1 MKKSLKHVYKNLLK
15 EEVTI
20 DKNTPLKK
28 FDETLN
34 VYYGNFSEK
43 SLSLWNEKD
52 GSGGRGEYTVASH
65 FLKSFSDS
73 INFERIDLNKF
84 FKDLSDNDKFYE
96 WCEINKDEDLE
107 NTRKKIEENLKAVNI
122 EIKTLSNSN
131 LEKIKNREASPGIKF
146 EIENKITNETASTFS
161 TAIRLINKSIF
172 LQEVESPEQ
181 ILFYGRSEIGLYDLL
196 SSVTTSGELSKS
208 TDVYI
213 ENNRVNQEFISELN
227 LGNKDL
233 TIEVKEISSVTQT
246 TTGSGIRL
254 ASGSTLAAMQNDII
268 FCLTIIC
275 IVTDIVS
282 SDIEDQIG
290 EYDSRGKIISLSLG
304 NALESLKLNQ
314 IPSKKLSLLVNYI
327 IENFEVLGKVLSDL
341 ISREAESGTKQ
352 SIARQALNH
361 LEAIYSN
368 MSKDERK
375 VAINSSLD
383 NIISKSIKADYLC
396 VLNGWDSDVYK
407 KTKNKI
413 GKKQFLLIHKSAFDK
428 VLGLSSYQNG
438 GTAYTSIKDEEVANF
453 LNLFFN
459 PSAITE
465 ANYLLNNKALYL
477 CERRQAFLDK
487 LKKNTITE
495 GGLAGHMMHP
505 YEALDMTPREMIARI
520 KEYGVPQSIIEKV
533 DGQNLFFTVEKDGTL
548 LFARNK
554 EDMTHDDL
562 VQKFTGHP
570 AELPFVE
577 GGNAIKRGVD
587 QWLSSAGDFASQE
600 ILDIFHPDEE
610 TRSFINFE
618 IMHPEKPN
626 QIVYDEKYIVFHN
639 ITDFVDGREQVYS
652 SSTDGRL
659 QRLITLMESGVN
671 SGGFVLASNREVDLN
686 KLTDTQI
693 ARYIDRVKDVVDM
706 LEISEDQYLADGI
719 LSVIDKELKSEGVNI
734 SEEALSILKDF
745 VIYGQT
751 KTGESIKSK
760 DFTELMD
767 KEDVVKLRKLGLTS
781 ATKVLGKVS
790 KILSPFKDIFVDLGI
805 DLLSGVK
812 SSYMSAETSE
822 ENINVLRDKLQT
834 AMNDLDVYMLSRDEE
849 EYSNT
854 VKRLIPHINKIKEA
868 GLDKVI
874 SSSVEGGVYD
884 YQADL
889 IKVTGG
895 FAPMNQILGAAYR
908 DKEDIFPMFKE
919 KFMQKEGNRKSLK
932 DVFSLIY

>member
-1 MKKSLKHVYKNLLK
+1 MKKSLKYVYSSLLK
-15 EEVTI
+15 EENSEI
-20 DKNTPLKK
+20 SFSDPLKRYEEGI
-28 FDETLN
+28 FF
-34 VYYGNFSEK
+34 GNFSNA
-43 SLSLWNEKD
+43 SLALWNEKD

-65 FLKSFSDS
+65 FLSSSSTISSFKIKKIKD
-73 INFERIDLNKF
+73 F
-84 FKDLSDNDKFYE
+84 FKDLNSEDIFYKLFIENDQELETIRQKIISQFNILNIKYS
-96 WCEINKDEDLE
+96 KDQLDDDSF
-107 NTRKKIEENLKAVNI
+107 IEEIRSRNVKSNR
-122 EIKTLSNSN
+122 KFTLT
-131 LEKIKNREASPGIKF
+131 F
-146 EIENKITNETASTFS
+146 EDETTHKWGTS
-161 TAIRLINKSIF
+161 IRLFNKVLF
-172 LQEVESPEQ
+172 LKDVRES
-181 ILFYGRSEIGLYDLL
+181 SEEYFERDQYAYYDLIN
-196 SSVTTSGELSKS
+196 SVTTSGEGSKS
-208 TDVYI
+208 TDVFI
-213 ENNRVNQEFISELN
+213 ENNRIKDSFKTILN
-227 LGNKDL
+227 LGNNDL
-233 TIEVKEISSVTQT
+233 SIEVKEVSSVTKSTQ
-246 TTGSGIRL
+246 GGAGIRL
-254 ASGSTLAAMQNDII
+254 ASGSKLAAMQSDIV
-268 FCLTIIC
+268 FCLTIISV
-275 IVTDIVS
+275 I
-282 SDIEDQIG
+282 SDISQGDKISQDESSTF
-290 EYDSRGKIISLSLG
+290 YDKKDLENDFVDILSSLKNNQVSATKIQRLIDIMFKENFAFYEGLYELISSS
-304 NALESLKLNQ
+304 NNSIQRKKIAFEALENLKS
-314 IPSKKLSLLVNYI
+314 I
-327 IENFEVLGKVLSDL
+327 F
-341 ISREAESGTKQ
+341 REAS
-352 SIARQALNH
+352 
-361 LEAIYSN
+361 Y
-368 MSKDERK
+368 KDIR
-375 VAINSSLD
+375 SSLD
-383 NIISKSIKADYLC
+383 SIVIRSIEADFLC
-396 VLNGWDSDVYK
+396 LLNGNNSSVYK
-407 KTKNKI
+407 KDSKAL
-413 GKKQFLLIHKSAFDK
+413 GKKQFLLIHKSAFEK
-428 VLGLSSYQNG
+428 VLGFSSYQNG
-438 GTAYTSIKDEEVANF
+438 GTAYTAIKNKALIKF
-453 LNLFFN
+453 LDLFFN
-459 PSAITE
+459 PGDTMSE
-465 ANYLLNNKALYL
+465 NYLQNSKKL
-477 CERRQAFLDK
+477 CISERRQIFLDN

-505 YEALDMTPREMIARI
+505 YEALDMTPSEMIARI

-671 SGGFVLASNREVDLN
+671 SAGFILASNREVDLN

-751 KTGESIKSK
+751 KSGESIKSK
-760 DFTELMD
+760 DFTKLMD

-834 AMNDLDVYMLSRDEE
+834 AMNDLDEYMRSRDEE